1 MNLLFHNPVEIE
13 GTLYIVSDFHLGTP
27 NAKAS
32 AERESLIIRWLN
44 EIGQDATHL
53 ILLGDIFDFWFE
65 YRDVVPKGYFKFLAA
80 LHQLVEKGVKIYYF
94 TGNHDMWVKDYFTKE
109 LNITVFR
116 KQMPFLINGKKCL
129 IGHGDGLGPTDRG
142 YKFIKWLFAQ
152 KFNVKLYGA
161 LHPRIAFGLARFLS
175 RKSRAM
181 TSAEEEKYMGDEK
194 ETIVQYALS
203 VLQNEK
209 IDYFIYGHRH
219 LPIEKALTDNAF
231 YFNSGDWLMHNSY
244 LKVENGVPE
253 LKYYTLQ

>member
-1 MNLLFHNPVEIE
+1 MNLLFHNPIEIE
-13 GTLYIVSDFHLGTP
+13 GTLYIASDFHLGTP

-32 AERESLIIRWLN
+32 NERETLIIRWLN

-65 YRDVVPKGYFKFLAA
+65 YRDVVPKGYFKFLSA

-94 TGNHDMWVKDYFTKE
+94 TGNHDMWVKDYFAKE
-109 LNITVFR
+109 LGITIFR
-116 KQMPFLINGKKCL
+116 KQMPFSINGKRCL
-129 IGHGDGLGPTDRG
+129 VGHGDGLGPKDYG

-152 KFNVKLYGA
+152 KLNIKLYGA

-181 TSAEEEKYMGDEK
+181 TSAEEEKYMGDDK

-219 LPIEKALTDNAF
+219 LPIEKALTDHAF

-244 LKVENGVPE
+244 LKFEKEKLE
-253 LKYYTLQ
+253 LKYY